1 MTMTNAEILITECAL
16 HNVTEAV
23 DTFAGWK
30 RKGYSVKK
38 GEHAVFKT
46 SIWKPSKKRKEEDS
60 TEETDDKKPYAR
72 MYMVKAAFFTA
83 SQVEPIKDA
92 SKGNS

>member
-1 MTMTNAEILITECAL
+1 MTMTNAEILTTECAL
-16 HNVTEAV
+16 HNVTETV

-38 GEHAVFKT
+38 REHAVFKT
-46 SIWKPSKKRKEEDS
+46 SIWKPSKKRKEGDS
-60 TEETDDKKPYAR
+60 TEETDDKKPYVE

>member
-1 MTMTNAEILITECAL
+1 MTNAEILNTECVL
-16 HNVTEAV
+16 HNITEAV

-46 SIWKPSKKRKEEDS
+46 RIWKPNSKKRKEEDS
-60 TEETDDKKPYAR
+60 TEDDKDKKPYAR

-83 SQVEPIKDA
+83 SQVEPIEDA
-92 SKGNS
+92 DKRNS

>member
-1 MTMTNAEILITECAL
+1 MTNAEILNTECAL
-16 HNVTEAV
+16 HNITEAV

-38 GEHAVFKT
+38 G
-46 SIWKPSKKRKEEDS
+46 
-60 TEETDDKKPYAR
+60 KKPYAR

-83 SQVEPIKDA
+83 SQVEPIEDA
-92 SKGNS
+92 DKRNS

>member
-1 MTMTNAEILITECAL
+1 MTNAQIVMTECAL

-46 SIWKPSKKRKEEDS
+46 SIWKPNSKKRKEEDS

-72 MYMVKAAFFTA
+72 MYMVKAAFFTV
-83 SQVEPIKDA
+83 SQVEPIDNA
-92 SKGNS
+92 GKGNS

>member
-1 MTMTNAEILITECAL
+1 MTNAEILITECAL

-38 GEHAVFKT
+38 GGARCIQDINMEAKQ
-46 SIWKPSKKRKEEDS
+46 KE
-60 TEETDDKKPYAR
+60 
-72 MYMVKAAFFTA
+72 
-83 SQVEPIKDA
+83 
-92 SKGNS
+92 KGGGGLNRRD